1 MESISSSVFKDALD
15 IQASSAATLIAG
27 GPPLQPPAAPQ
38 GGDDAARAAG
48 LQAQGIGQKVD
59 TTC

>member
-1 MESISSSVFKDALD
+1 MESVNGNLLKGALD
-15 IQASSAATLIAG
+15 IQASAAATLLAG
-27 GPPLQPPAAPQ
+27 GAPMPAPQ
-38 GGDDAARAAG
+38 GTDEASRAAG